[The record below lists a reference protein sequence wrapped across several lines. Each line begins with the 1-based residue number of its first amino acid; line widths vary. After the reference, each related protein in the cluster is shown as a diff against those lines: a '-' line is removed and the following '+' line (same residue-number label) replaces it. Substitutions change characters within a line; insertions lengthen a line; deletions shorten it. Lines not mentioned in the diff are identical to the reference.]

1 MSNPVQQPG
10 AKAYLRTRILSAS
23 PSELRLML
31 FDGALR
37 FVRAGRVEL
46 ASEKPDFE
54 KLFESFTRAKKVV
67 SELSNSLDRQRDP
80 EMCDRMRGVYDYVY
94 KLLVE
99 ANLERDVAKADE
111 AIKLLTYERET
122 WALAVERAGAET
134 AAANPAEAAAPA
146 ASLSR
151 SA

>member
-1 MSNPVQQPG
+1 
-10 AKAYLRTRILSAS
+10 
-23 PSELRLML
+23 
-31 FDGALR
+31 
-37 FVRAGRVEL
+37 
-46 ASEKPDFE
+46 
-54 KLFESFTRAKKVV
+54 
-67 SELSNSLDRQRDP
+67 
-80 EMCDRMRGVYDYVY
+80 MRGVYDYVY

-134 AAANPAEAAAPA
+134 AASNPAEAAAPA